1 MKKIVLLTLLVLFA
15 APFANVLATVVVV
28 TENTAELCSDSI
40 DNDGN
45 GNTDLQDEA
54 CSAFAPA
61 PVFLENT
68 EAFCTDG
75 LDNDGNGNVDLQD
88 ESCSA
93 FVPAPVFLE
102 NTEAFCMDGLDNNGD
117 GNTDLQDEGCAAF
130 VPSIATSTATTTPTT
145 DTNPGSGVI
154 GSTTGGGS
162 SGGGSSSFGSGLS
175 TGTPIGLTSGTP
187 ISGIATST
195 GTTTCAA
202 AFKTFMKKGGKNDVG
217 EVKKLQAFLNKYLG
231 LSIPTT
237 GFFGNMT
244 FNGVKS
250 FQTKYADA
258 VLAPWG
264 LTSPTGYFFST
275 TQKQANLMVCAAN

>member
-1 MKKIVLLTLLVLFA
+1 MKKIVLLTLLVVFA
-15 APFANVLATVVVV
+15 APFANVLATSGVVS
-28 TENTAELCSDSI
+28 ENTAELCSDSI

-45 GNTDLQDEA
+45 GNTDLQDEGCA
-54 CSAFAPA
+54 SFVPA

-75 LDNDGNGNVDLQD
+75 LDNDGDGNTDLQD
-88 ESCSA
+88 EACSA
-93 FVPAPVFLE
+93 FVPEPVFLE
-102 NTEAFCMDGLDNNGD
+102 NTEAFCTDGIDNNGN

-130 VPSIATSTATTTPTT
+130 VPAVATSTATTTPTT

-162 SGGGSSSFGSGLS
+162 SGGSSFGGGLS
-175 TGTPIGLTSGTP
+175 SGTPISSLTSGTP

-202 AFKTFMKKGGKNDVG
+202 AFKTFMKKGAKNDVA

-237 GFFGNMT
+237 GYFGNMT

-264 LTSPTGYFFST
+264 ITSPTGYFFST